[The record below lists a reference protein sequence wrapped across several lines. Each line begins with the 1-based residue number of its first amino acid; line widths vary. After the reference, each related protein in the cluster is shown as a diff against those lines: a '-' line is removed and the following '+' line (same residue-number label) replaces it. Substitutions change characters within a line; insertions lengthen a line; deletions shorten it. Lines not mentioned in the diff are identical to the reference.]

1 MNNYRPISKL
11 CILPKVFESLIS
23 EQLISHLTEHDI
35 LSHNQS
41 GFRKQHSTTTATTSS
56 VSHTLIYLWRPATI
70 STSTATNTHPPLPS
84 APVSHTHT
92 SATLAQY
99 LATFRPFWRLF
110 FPIKRYILTNL
121 ATFLKKTLAI
131 VQLEDVSSAAP
142 RVRGLTPGAVSPLS
156 ASVLSS
162 ERQRNSTFSWPYR
175 SRLVNK
181 SFTKQHFQA
190 PVAY

>member
-1 MNNYRPISKL
+1 MIFYHIISLVLGNNTAQPQLRLAVFTHVDLFVAACHNIHIDRHKYHTPAAISS
-11 CILPKVFESLIS
+11 C
-23 EQLISHLTEHDI
+23 
-35 LSHNQS
+35 
-41 GFRKQHSTTTATTSS
+41 
-56 VSHTLIYLWRPATI
+56 
-70 STSTATNTHPPLPS
+70 
-84 APVSHTHT
+84 VSHTHKRDFST
-92 SATLAQY
+92 IFSNFQTL
-99 LATFRPFWRLF
+99 LAAF
-110 FPIKRYILTNL
+110 FPHKKVHTDKPSD
-121 ATFLKKTLAI
+121 FFEKTLAI